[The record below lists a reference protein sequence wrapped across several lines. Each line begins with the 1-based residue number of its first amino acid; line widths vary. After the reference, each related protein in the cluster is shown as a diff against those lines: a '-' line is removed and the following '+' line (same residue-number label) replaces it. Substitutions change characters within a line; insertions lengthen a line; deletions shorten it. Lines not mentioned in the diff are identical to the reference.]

1 MCGIA
6 GIFSPAAEPPSRALL
21 QAMAATLS
29 HRGPDGFGV
38 HVDGEIG
45 LAHARL
51 AVIDVLG
58 GAQPMSNE
66 DGSIWVVA
74 NGEVFNYIELRKELQ
89 NAGHVFRTQSD
100 TEVIVHAYEQYGDG
114 FLKFINGQFALALWD
129 ASRRR
134 VLLARDRV
142 GIRPLYYTL
151 SRGRLLFA
159 SEAKALF
166 AEGSLSP
173 ALDVESLAHIFSFW
187 APLEDRSAF
196 VNVGSVPPGCMLTFE
211 GGTPRLTRYWDWDFN
226 PGPGDACDIDRYAQE
241 LRALLE
247 DAVRLQLRSDVPVAA
262 YLSGGLD
269 STAITSIATRISG
282 LPIPTFS
289 LRFADSDYDEGVHQ
303 ADAVRALAVPNTP
316 YRCGAAEIVSA
327 FTSAVWHAETPMVR
341 AAPVPLML
349 LAKRVREAGIKVVL
363 TGEGADEV
371 FAGYDIFREAQV
383 RRFAARQPNSRW
395 RASLLKRLYPYA
407 AYSPV
412 RSTSFARAF
421 FLDQPGGLD
430 ARIFSH
436 HPRLAVTRRA
446 WRFFSPALR
455 ETLGRYD
462 PLAAL
467 DAKLPRGLQAW
478 PALGRDQYVEA
489 HTLTSGYVLSTQG
502 DRMAMAHGVE
512 TRLPYFDHRIV
523 EFAGRLPPGLKLQGL
538 REKLVLKRA
547 VASDVP
553 SSIRARS
560 KQPYRAPDSASFFAN
575 GLMAP
580 VVAELLAPARVRHA
594 GYFDEKLVEQLLG
607 KCLRGR
613 AFGVADNIA
622 FVGILS
628 TMALHDAFVARRV
641 QRTAA

>member
-1 MCGIA
+1 VH
-6 GIFSPAAEPPSRALL
+6 
-21 QAMAATLS
+21 LS
-29 HRGPDGFGV
+29 
-38 HVDGEIG
+38 GEIG

-51 AVIDVLG
+51 AIIDLHG
-58 GAQPMSNE
+58 GAQPMANE
-66 DGSIWVVA
+66 DGSIWVAA
-74 NGEVFNYIELRKELQ
+74 NGEVFNYIELRKQLQ
-89 NAGHVFRTQSD
+89 AAGHVFRTQSD
-100 TEVIVHAYEQYGDG
+100 TEVVIHAYEQYGDG
-114 FLKFINGQFALALWD
+114 FVNYLNGQFAFALWD
-129 ASRRR
+129 RPRRR
-134 VLLARDRV
+134 LLLARDRV
-142 GIRPLYYTL
+142 GIRPLYYAL

-173 ALDVESLAHIFSFW
+173 ALDLESLAQILSFW

-196 VNVGSVPPGCMLTFE
+196 ANVRSVPPGCILTFD
-211 GGTPRLTRYWDWDFN
+211 GGAPRVTRYWDWNFT
-226 PGPGDACDIDRYAQE
+226 PAGGDARDLDRHAQE

-269 STAITSIATRISG
+269 STAITSIAARVGG
-282 LPIPTFS
+282 LPVPTFS

-303 ADAVRALAVPNTP
+303 ADAAQALGVPNTA
-316 YRCGAAEIVSA
+316 YRCGSADIIAAFA
-327 FTSAVWHAETPMVR
+327 SAVWHAEMPMVR

-349 LAKRVREAGIKVVL
+349 LAKRVRDAGIKVVL

-383 RRFAARQPNSRW
+383 RRFAARQANSRW
-395 RASLLKRLYPYA
+395 RAGLLRRLYPYA

-412 RSTSFARAF
+412 RSAAFARAF
-421 FLDQPGGLD
+421 FLDQTRDWD
-430 ARIFSH
+430 ARVFSH
-436 HPRLAVTRRA
+436 QPRLAVTQRA
-446 WRFFSPALR
+446 WRFFSPSLR
-455 ETLGRYD
+455 ETLVGYD
-462 PLAAL
+462 PVAALAAT
-467 DAKLPRGLQAW
+467 LPQRLPAW
-478 PALGRDQYVEA
+478 PTLGRDQYVEA

-512 TRLPYFDHRIV
+512 TRLPYFDHRII

-547 VASDVP
+547 VKADVP

-575 GLMAP
+575 GLAAP
-580 VVAELLAPARVRHA
+580 LVAELLAPARVRDA
-594 GYFDEKLVEQLLG
+594 GYFDERLVEQLVG

-613 AFGVADNIA
+613 AVGVADNIA
-622 FVGILS
+622 FVAILS
-628 TMALHDAFVARRV
+628 TMALHDAFVARRA

>member
-1 MCGIA
+1 
-6 GIFSPAAEPPSRALL
+6 
-21 QAMAATLS
+21 
-29 HRGPDGFGV
+29 V
-38 HVDGEIG
+38 HVEGEIG
-45 LAHARL
+45 LANARL
-51 AVIDVLG
+51 AIIDIRG

-66 DGSIWVVA
+66 DGTIWIVA
-74 NGEVFNYIELRKELQ
+74 NAEVFNYIELRKELQ
-89 NAGHVFRTQSD
+89 QAGHVFRTQSD

-114 FLKFINGQFALALWD
+114 FVNFLNGQFAIALWD
-129 ASRRR
+129 APRRR
-134 VLLARDRV
+134 LLLARDRV
-142 GIRPLYYTL
+142 GIRPLYYAL
-151 SRGRLLFA
+151 SRGRVLFA

-173 ALDVESLAHIFSFW
+173 ALDVESLAQIFSFW

-196 VNVGSVPPGCMLTFE
+196 ANVRSVPPGCVLTFDRA
-211 GGTPRLTRYWDWDFN
+211 TPRVMRYWDWDFT
-226 PGPGDACDIDRYAQE
+226 PAAGDARDMDRCGQE

-269 STAITSIATRISG
+269 STAITSMATRISG
-282 LPIPTFS
+282 RPIPTFS
-289 LRFADSDYDEGVHQ
+289 LRFAESAYDEGAHQ
-303 ADAVRALAVPNTP
+303 ANAAQSLSVPNTA
-316 YRCGAAEIVSA
+316 YRCDAADIIAA

-341 AAPVPLML
+341 AAPVPMML

-395 RASLLKRLYPYA
+395 RASLLTRLYPYA
-407 AYSPV
+407 AHSPV
-412 RSTSFARAF
+412 RSASFARAF
-421 FLDQPGGLD
+421 FLDRAHSWD
-430 ARIFSH
+430 ARIYSH
-436 HPRLAVTRRA
+436 QPRLAVTQRA

-455 ETLGRYD
+455 ESLGDYD
-462 PLAAL
+462 PVAAL
-467 DAKLPRGLQAW
+467 DTTLPRELPAW
-478 PALGRDQYVEA
+478 PTLGRDQYVEA

-547 VASDVP
+547 VKSDVP

-580 VVAELLAPARVRHA
+580 VVAELLAPARVREA
-594 GYFDEKLVEQLLG
+594 GYFDERLVEQLVG
-607 KCLRGR
+607 KCLGGR

-628 TMALHDAFVARRV
+628 TMALHDVFVARRA